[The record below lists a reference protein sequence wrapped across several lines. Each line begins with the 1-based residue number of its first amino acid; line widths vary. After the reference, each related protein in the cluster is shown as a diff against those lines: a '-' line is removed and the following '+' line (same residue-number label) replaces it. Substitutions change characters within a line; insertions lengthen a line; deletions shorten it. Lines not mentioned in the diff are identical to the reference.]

1 MEATTGYG
9 SEPVSV
15 FVERLNLGGKGL
27 RVAIKDTID
36 LAGHP
41 TRAGSRALQ
50 EALPASR
57 NATVVDR
64 MLKADFQLVG
74 KTNLHELAF
83 GTTGINA
90 WTGTPDNVRY
100 PGYVPG
106 GSSSGSA
113 VAVAAGL
120 ADVALGTDT
129 GGSIRIPAACC
140 GVFGLKPTFGR
151 VSREGVMPRE
161 SSLDCVGPF
170 ADSMDAL
177 IACMQAID
185 PGFGAL
191 PATDQVVIGL
201 VEVEA
206 TAPVRAAVQQAIGAS
221 GFRTGHLRLSEF
233 GRAYDA
239 GLVVI
244 NAETWAACGHLL
256 ASGLVGEDV
265 ARRLLAASKTSQ
277 ADVDRAEQVRLAF
290 TAEVDR
296 ALRDFPILALPT
308 MADAPPRLESA
319 SDTSKLVAMTS
330 LVRPFNLS
338 GHPAIAIPLPRA
350 ADYPMSLQLVAA
362 KGQDELLCA
371 VARQIAGCFDQ
382 R

>member
-1 MEATTGYG
+1 MG
-9 SEPVSV
+9 V
-15 FVERLNLGGKGL
+15 FVENMSLGGNGL

-36 LAGHP
+36 VAGYR
-41 TRAGSRALQ
+41 TRAGSRAL
-50 EALPASR
+50 EAAQPASR
-57 NATVVDR
+57 SAVVVEH
-64 MLKADFQLVG
+64 LLQAGFHLVG

-83 GTTGINA
+83 GTTGINL
-90 WTGTPDNVRY
+90 WTGTPENALY

-151 VSREGVMPRE
+151 VSRDGVMPQQT
-161 SSLDCVGPF
+161 SLDCVGPL
-170 ADSMDAL
+170 AASMEAL
-177 IACMQAID
+177 VLCMKAID
-185 PGFGAL
+185 PTFGPL
-191 PATDQVVIGL
+191 PAVDDMEIGL
-201 VEVEA
+201 LEVEA
-206 TAPVRAAVQQAIGAS
+206 TAQIREAVAAAIHAS
-221 GFRTGHLRLSEF
+221 GFTTRTLRLNEF

-244 NAETWAACGHLL
+244 NAETWAASGSLVS
-256 ASGLVGEDV
+256 SGLVGEDV
-265 ARRLLAASKTSQ
+265 ARRLLAASKTSR
-277 ADVDRAEQVRLAF
+277 ADVELAEQVRLAF

-296 ALRDFPILALPT
+296 ALRDCPILALPT
-308 MADAPPRLESA
+308 MADAPPLIEA
-319 SDTSKLVAMTS
+319 AADTSKLVAMTS

-338 GHPAIAIPLPRA
+338 GHPAIAIPLPRT
-350 ADYPMSLQLVAA
+350 ADFPMSLQLIAA

-371 VARQIAGCFDQ
+371 VAGRVADHFDQ